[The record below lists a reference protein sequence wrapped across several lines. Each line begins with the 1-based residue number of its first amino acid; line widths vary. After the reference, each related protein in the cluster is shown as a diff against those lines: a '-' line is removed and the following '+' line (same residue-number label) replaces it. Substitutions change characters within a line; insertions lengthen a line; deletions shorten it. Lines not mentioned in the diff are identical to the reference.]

1 VNKFSPDKINNSIDH
16 RLGVIFKLSNAFN
29 LLITSL
35 GFSSVLLFYSYQSFT
50 QELNAIASLVSATSR
65 AALAF
70 NDSATGNRVLSGLTA
85 QRNIIYASLRLK
97 DGSIISEYRPKKNLS
112 NLEFSK
118 SLDGLTNNNIQWHK
132 SYVILRQNIELDG
145 DLLGGVIIV
154 SDLSSLYNQTL
165 IFLFIGLFV
174 TVVGMLGA
182 TRFRKILQK
191 EVSQPIISLRDTAQ
205 KISISKDFSTRL
217 SLSKNYDELESL
229 IKNFNLMLEQ
239 LEDREKALL
248 LAKDKAE
255 QADKLKSIFLA
266 TVSHE
271 LRTPLHAI
279 IGMTDELLCTHPNP
293 EQHELL
299 EIVRNSG
306 KMLVSI
312 INDILDFSKIE
323 AGKLILNPSMIEL
336 ESFIYKVLQMFE
348 SSFRKKGLKLITS
361 IDHDIPKEIYIDGP
375 RLAQVLVNLIGNALK
390 FTASGA
396 IDLSITKKEENQ
408 RTGKLLLQFNVKDTG
423 KGIPQDALKT
433 IFDSFTQ
440 VQRNGETTEGTGLGL
455 AISSKLVGL
464 MGGWIWAESEVDKG
478 SIFSFIIETSLMSA
492 ESVKGNNNF
501 AAAETQTISDQSL
514 GSSGSFRTA
523 EKPLILVVED
533 NKVNSKLAERIL
545 TKAGF
550 KVILAFNG
558 EEGIQAFLSNPDIK
572 LILMDVS
579 MPIMDG
585 TTASAEI
592 RKFEQAK
599 NLRQTPI
606 FALTAHATEDQSA
619 ACFDAGMNEFLTKP
633 LDKSL
638 LFNTISRYIKIPVAE
653 IYNQK
658 DL

>member
-1 VNKFSPDKINNSIDH
+1 MNKFSPDKINNSIDH